1 MRRTASALALGL
13 AMAASPVGAFQLV
26 PVAGKPVC
34 ARLNYVAT
42 GSGTLVVTTDDERL
56 LTVSAAAASGDRLAD
71 LNVGEGVILVGVPGA
86 DPDRFVATSVRRQAW
101 RGERSA
107 EAWQCFHGHV
117 LSADWRSV
125 MVRAPDGAV
134 VTVERREAIQDTVN
148 LVRGQRVTVVGVV
161 RSMTP
166 PRMSGRYIVLE
177 QPGGPLS
184 AR

>member
-1 MRRTASALALGL
+1 MKRIASMLVVALAGGVS
-13 AMAASPVGAFQLV
+13 SPVGAQLV

-34 ARLNYVAT
+34 ARLNYVAP

-56 LTVSAAAASGDRLAD
+56 LTVNAATASGDRLVD
-71 LNVGEGVILVGVPGA
+71 LSVGESVILVGVPGA
-86 DPDRFVATSVRRQAW
+86 SSDRFVATSVRRQAW
-101 RGERSA
+101 RAERA
-107 EAWQCFHGHV
+107 GEAWQCFHGHV

-134 VTVERREAIQDTVN
+134 VTVDRREAIQDTAN
-148 LVRGQRVTVVGVV
+148 LVRGQRVTVVGTV
-161 RSMTP
+161 RSLAP